1 MKPFLLVWAEINLS
15 ALKNNV
21 RIIRKIIEK
30 PSVEIMA
37 IVKADAY
44 GHGMLPVAKFLA
56 KQGIHFFGVA
66 NIDEGATLRKA
77 LPGVK
82 ILVLGTFHPKQI
94 SLYFKHRILPT
105 ISCIEDADYLDSF
118 CAHKKR
124 SINAH
129 VKIDTGMGRLGV
141 WHESAPDFFQGLLQ
155 FKRLK
160 IDGLYTHF
168 FSADKKEPIFTQL
181 QIHRFNQTAQMASR
195 YGFKPRYLHASN
207 SMGLARFKNAH
218 LNLVRPGIVLYGISP
233 YKGDEIPKGLKPI
246 LTFKTRI
253 SFIKETGKDRTV
265 SYGATYLTKK
275 KTRIATLPIGYSHG
289 YRLGFSNKA
298 LVIIRGRKYP
308 VVGRV
313 TMDQTLIDIGRTPD
327 IKRWD
332 EVTLIGKENGVEV
345 QATDLAE
352 IAETIPYEIACA
364 IHSRIPRIYRDT

>member
-1 MKPFLLVWAEINLS
+1 MKPFPLVWAEINLS

-21 RIIRKIIEK
+21 RIIREIVEK

-44 GHGMLPVAKFLA
+44 GHGMKPVAKFLA

-66 NIDEGATLRKA
+66 NIEEASELRKTCPHA
-77 LPGVK
+77 K
-82 ILVLGTFHPKQI
+82 ILVLGAFHPNQI
-94 SLYFKHRILPT
+94 PLYYKHRILPT
-105 ISCIEDADYLDSF
+105 ISCHEDAMILECF
-118 CAHKKR
+118 MKGKR
-124 SINAH
+124 GEFHAH
-129 VKIDTGMGRLGV
+129 VKVDTGMGRLGV
-141 WHESAPDFFQGLLQ
+141 WHEKAPDFFQSILT

-160 IDGLYTHF
+160 VDGIYTHF
-168 FSADKKEPIFTQL
+168 FSADKKEAIFTQL
-181 QIHRFNQTAQMASR
+181 QIHRFNQTVCVASR
-195 YGFKPRYLHASN
+195 YGFRPRYLHASN

-218 LNLVRPGIVLYGISP
+218 PNLVRPGIALYGISP
-233 YKGDEIPKGLKPI
+233 HKDGEIPKGLQPV

-265 SYGATYLTKK
+265 SYGATYLTKN

-298 LVIIRGRKYP
+298 SVIIRGRKYP

-313 TMDQTLIDIGRTPD
+313 TMDQTLVDIGRVSH

-332 EVTLIGKENGVEV
+332 EVTLIGRENGVEV
-345 QATDLAE
+345 QAKDLAE
-352 IAETIPYEIACA
+352 LAETIPYEIACA
-364 IHSRIPRIYRDT
+364 IHSRIPRIYKEF